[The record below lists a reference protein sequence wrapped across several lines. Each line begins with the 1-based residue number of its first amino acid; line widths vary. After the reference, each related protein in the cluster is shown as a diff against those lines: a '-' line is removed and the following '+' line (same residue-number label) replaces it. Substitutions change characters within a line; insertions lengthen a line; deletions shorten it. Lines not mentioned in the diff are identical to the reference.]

1 MGLLPLEFTDCF
13 LDSPYFREN
22 LKAHEKQLE
31 QTSVSIK
38 TLITGIQDVLESAK
52 KLSLA
57 KKNLADTLDNCQFDC
72 LGSTLTD
79 DEILIAS
86 SLKQFAKFL
95 SAMEDEMNGI
105 LSQANEKFITPLLNF
120 RKDQIG
126 SVKQTKKAFD
136 KATSKLCTAQDKYV
150 AISGKKEESLAE
162 ASETV
167 RLEQKNL
174 NSSSLEY
181 VYLMHVVQERK
192 KFEFV
197 EALLAFTQSW
207 VNYYRRGNAVAT
219 EQEEYMADLKSR
231 VSKTR
236 ENFSANIEKVED
248 LKEKM
253 LSSPQDPG
261 LTNKMYTR

>member
-1 MGLLPLEFTDCF
+1 M
-13 LDSPYFREN
+13 
-22 LKAHEKQLE
+22 
-31 QTSVSIK
+31 
-38 TLITGIQDVLESAK
+38 
-52 KLSLA
+52 
-57 KKNLADTLDNCQFDC
+57 
-72 LGSTLTD
+72 
-79 DEILIAS
+79 
-86 SLKQFAKFL
+86 
-95 SAMEDEMNGI
+95 
-105 LSQANEKFITPLLNF
+105 
-120 RKDQIG
+120 
-126 SVKQTKKAFD
+126 
-136 KATSKLCTAQDKYV
+136 
-150 AISGKKEESLAE
+150 
-162 ASETV
+162 
-167 RLEQKNL
+167 RLEQRSV

-181 VYLMHVVQERK
+181 VGLLHTVQERK

-219 EQEEYMADLKSR
+219 EQEEYMTDLKSR